1 MDKVRI
7 ILHVGLEPYK
17 QKLYLLW
24 KMDKNNAFLFS
35 SHVYIDDWWAQL
47 TKRYHLIRFFD
58 VLFSQQKVYSL
69 SF

>member
-1 MDKVRI
+1 MASKYFQMDKVRI

-35 SHVYIDDWWAQL
+35 SHVYIDD
-47 TKRYHLIRFFD
+47 
-58 VLFSQQKVYSL
+58 
-69 SF
+69 